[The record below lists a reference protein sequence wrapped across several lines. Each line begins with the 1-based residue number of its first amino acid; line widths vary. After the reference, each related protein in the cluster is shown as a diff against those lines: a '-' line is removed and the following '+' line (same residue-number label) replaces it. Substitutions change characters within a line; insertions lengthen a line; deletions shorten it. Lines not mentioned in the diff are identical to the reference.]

1 MWDPLAKGG
10 RGGWNPCFSRALNDW
25 EVEEAERFLER
36 IHEKRVLGDVDDMV
50 IWTETKSS
58 KFSAKSLYFSLK
70 ADCPVLFPSSYIWNG

>member
-58 KFSAKSLYFSLK
+58 KFSAKSLYLSLK